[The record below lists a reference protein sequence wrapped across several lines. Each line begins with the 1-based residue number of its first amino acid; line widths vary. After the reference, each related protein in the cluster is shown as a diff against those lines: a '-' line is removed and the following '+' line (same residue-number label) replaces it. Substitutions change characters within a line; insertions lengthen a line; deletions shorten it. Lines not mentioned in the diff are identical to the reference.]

1 MYQNGGKTRSHMSLF
16 VLHEVCAIIGGMHEE
31 QVADE
36 RDISR
41 FKSSKKNNFLGI
53 LLALILA
60 AGSFVSGLQMDSLIS
75 KDTQSASLFSFFNNP
90 AITSTSENPDLT
102 QFWKVWNL
110 LDEKF
115 IAASSTSSLS
125 AEDKINGAIEGMVAT
140 YGDPYTVFLPP
151 VESAAFAED
160 ISGNFSGIGME
171 VGIRDNMVTVIAPL
185 PETPAERAGLIS
197 GDIITR
203 INDVS
208 TEGMR
213 IDEAVKMIR
222 GEKGTEV
229 KLSIYREGDT
239 EIRELTVVR
248 DTIAIPTVVTEMVDG
263 VFVLRLYSFNAL
275 AEMKTQEA
283 LREYVESG
291 AKSMVLDL
299 RGNPG
304 GYLQSAVA
312 IASYFLPTGKVVVR
326 EHYGENDEE
335 KLYRSQGR
343 TLREFTPKE
352 LVVLIDGG
360 SASASEILAGALKEH
375 GVAVLIGQDTFGK
388 GSVQELIPLPDGSS
402 VKITVARWLT
412 PNGLSISDGGLAPD
426 IKITRTPEDRVNEVD
441 PQQDAAIRHIKGE
454 EVASE

>member
-1 MYQNGGKTRSHMSLF
+1 VYQNGRKTRSHMSLF
-16 VLHEVCAIIGGMHEE
+16 ALAKVCAIIVGMHEE
-31 QVADE
+31 YVAEE
-36 RDISR
+36 RGVTH
-41 FKSSKKNNFLGI
+41 SKVPKRSNFLGI

-60 AGSFVSGLQMDSLIS
+60 AGSFVSGMQIDSLIS
-75 KDTQSASLFSFFNNP
+75 KESQSASLFSFF
-90 AITSTSENPDLT
+90 STPSAKSAAATPDLT

-115 IAASSTSSLS
+115 IAASSTQSLS

-171 VGIRDNMVTVIAPL
+171 VGIRNGVVTIIAPL
-185 PETPAERAGLIS
+185 PETPAQRAGLLS

-203 INDVS
+203 IDGVS

-239 EIRELTVVR
+239 EIREVTVVR
-248 DTIAIPTVVTEMVDG
+248 DTISIPTVVTEIVDG
-263 VFVLRLYSFNAL
+263 VFVIRLYSFNAL
-275 AEMKTQEA
+275 AEMKMQEA
-283 LREYVESG
+283 LREYVQSG
-291 AKSMVLDL
+291 TKSMVLDL

-312 IASYFLPTGKVVVR
+312 IAGYFLPTGKVVVR

-343 TLREFTPKE
+343 TLREFSPKE
-352 LVVLIDGG
+352 LVVLIDNG
-360 SASASEILAGALKEH
+360 SASASEILAGALREH

-388 GSVQELIPLPDGSS
+388 GSVQELISLSDGSS

-412 PNGLSISDGGLAPD
+412 PNGVSISEGGLAPD

-441 PQQDAAIRHIKGE
+441 PQQNAAIRYIKGE
-454 EVASE
+454 EVVSE

>member
-1 MYQNGGKTRSHMSLF
+1 MQEEYQR
-16 VLHEVCAIIGGMHEE
+16 EVSEE
-31 QVADE
+31 V
-36 RDISR
+36 
-41 FKSSKKNNFLGI
+41 KSPAGKKNNFLGI

-60 AGSFVSGLQMDSLIS
+60 GGSFVSGLQV
-75 KDTQSASLFSFFNNP
+75 DTLLQREDQTASLFSFFKAP
-90 AITSTSENPDLT
+90 ETKAAEEADLT
-102 QFWKVWNL
+102 EFWKVWHL
-110 LDEKF
+110 LEEKF
-115 IAASSTSSLS
+115 IAASSTESVST
-125 AEDKINGAIEGMVAT
+125 EEKIHGAIEGMVAA

-171 VGIRDNMVTVIAPL
+171 VGLRDGVVTVIAPL
-185 PETPAERAGLIS
+185 PDTPAERAGIIS

-203 INDVS
+203 IDGVT

-213 IDEAVKMIR
+213 VDEAVKMIR

-229 KLSIYREGDT
+229 KLSIYREGEL
-239 EIRELTVVR
+239 EIREFTVVR
-248 DTIAIPTVVTEMVDG
+248 DTITIPTVVTEEVDG
-263 VFVLRLYSFNAL
+263 TFIIRLYSFNAL
-275 AEMKTQEA
+275 AEMKMQEA
-283 LREYVESG
+283 LREYVNSG
-291 AKSMVLDL
+291 ARSMVLDL

-343 TLREFTPKE
+343 TLREFAPEE

-375 GVAVLIGQDTFGK
+375 GVAVLIGETTFGK
-388 GSVQELIPLPDGSS
+388 GSVQELVSLPDGSS

-412 PNGLSISDGGLAPD
+412 PDGVSISDGGLAPD
-426 IKITRTPEDRVNEVD
+426 IKISRSAEQRLADID
-441 PQQDAAIRHIKGE
+441 PQQEAALRYIKGE
-454 EVASE
+454 EVVSE

>member
-1 MYQNGGKTRSHMSLF
+1 
-16 VLHEVCAIIGGMHEE
+16 
-31 QVADE
+31 
-36 RDISR
+36 
-41 FKSSKKNNFLGI
+41 
-53 LLALILA
+53 
-60 AGSFVSGLQMDSLIS
+60 
-75 KDTQSASLFSFFNNP
+75 
-90 AITSTSENPDLT
+90 
-102 QFWKVWNL
+102 
-110 LDEKF
+110 
-115 IAASSTSSLS
+115 
-125 AEDKINGAIEGMVAT
+125 
-140 YGDPYTVFLPP
+140 
-151 VESAAFAED
+151 
-160 ISGNFSGIGME
+160 ME

-239 EIRELTVVR
+239 EIREITVVR
-248 DTIAIPTVVTEMVDG
+248 DTISIPTVVTEMVDG

-283 LREYVESG
+283 LRKYVESG

-352 LVVLIDGG
+352 LVVLVDGG

-454 EVASE
+454 VVVSE